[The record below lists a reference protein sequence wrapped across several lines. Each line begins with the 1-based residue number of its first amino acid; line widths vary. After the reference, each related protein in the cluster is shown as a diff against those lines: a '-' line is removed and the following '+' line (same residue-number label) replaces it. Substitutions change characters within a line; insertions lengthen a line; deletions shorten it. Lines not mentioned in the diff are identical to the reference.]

1 MPRFW
6 ISTQLS
12 WPTVRVIYLHSPA
25 VCKFSK
31 LKVKSTYFQDPELN
45 SMGVSGQMQTSG
57 RKVNYKLI
65 LDP

>member
-1 MPRFW
+1 M
-6 ISTQLS
+6 
-12 WPTVRVIYLHSPA
+12 RVIYLHSPA